1 MKEQQNIALI
11 QKTFEAFGRGD
22 IQAILDTFS
31 ADAEVFYPG
40 PSIIPQA
47 GRRKGQ
53 AEIRTYFD
61 AISTNQSNHNIR
73 IDQYV
78 AQDDNVVVIGWY
90 SGVVNS
96 TGRTIDVPVVF
107 TFEVRDG
114 RVKRHMLITDTAA
127 QATSY
132 TASSSTAA
140 S

>member
-11 QKTFEAFGRGD
+11 QKLFEAFGRAD
-22 IQAILDTFS
+22 IQAMLDTFS

-40 PSIIPQA
+40 PAIIPQA
-47 GRRKGQ
+47 GRRKGKT
-53 AEIRTYFD
+53 EIRAYFD
-61 AISTNQSNHNIR
+61 AISTNQSNHNVR
-73 IDQYV
+73 MDQYV
-78 AQDDNVVVIGWY
+78 AQDDNVVVIGRY

-96 TGRTIDVPVVF
+96 TGKTIDVPVVF

-114 RVKRHMLITDTAA
+114 SVKRHMVITDTAA
-127 QATSY
+127 QAASY